1 MTIFFVIPA
10 KAGIY
15 ALRWTPVFAGMTDPY
30 LNHLKRNTTIGS
42 ITPANADE
50 SRPHYRISRQL
61 RPQRREYRHGR
72 RRPCDK
78 RVSGGKAH
86 LRPTD
91 ERLVAS

>member
-42 ITPANADE
+42 IMPANADE
-50 SRPHYRISRQL
+50 SRPHYRISRQ
-61 RPQRREYRHGR
+61 RRTQRGKARHSGR

-78 RVSGGKAH
+78 RVLGSKAISSQSEN
-86 LRPTD
+86 P
-91 ERLVAS
+91 VAS